1 MGNTMSISHSQSAH
15 LYLSSPNHSHTI
27 SSHVIRLLSHQC
39 QLDNQLE
46 IVRYHQKQLRAL
58 GMVLGM
64 GEGTI
69 GVANRVIANQYLGNC
84 GLIVNPV
91 YQCKIVLSEI

>member
-1 MGNTMSISHSQSAH
+1 MFSSNHSQYGH
-15 LYLSSPNHSHTI
+15 IYLSSPNHSHI
-27 SSHVIRLLSHQC
+27 LSHQVIRLLSHQC

-58 GMVLGM
+58 GGALGVS
-64 GEGTI
+64 ENTI
-69 GVANRVIANQYLGNC
+69 AIASYVIANQYYGNC